1 MELVSP
7 GMGLIFWMLVSFG
20 LLMFVTFKYI
30 WPAILGGL
38 KEREEEIANS
48 LEEAKNARE
57 EMKALQSNNEALIK
71 EAAEQRDGI
80 LKDAKAIKEE
90 ILSAAKNQ
98 ATVEGQRLVEEAK
111 KRIEQEKMAAITELK
126 NEVAELSIK
135 IAEKLIKTELESENK
150 NKALMDKLIK
160 EADKQLN

>member
-48 LEEAKNARE
+48 LDEAKNARE
-57 EMKALQSNNEALIK
+57 EMKALQSNNEVLIK
-71 EAAEQRDGI
+71 EAKEQRDGI

-90 ILSAAKNQ
+90 ILSAAKKQ
-98 ATVEGQRLVEEAK
+98 AVTEGQRLVEEAK

-126 NEVAELSIK
+126 NEVADLSIK
-135 IAEKLIKTELESENK
+135 VAEKLIKTELESKNK

>member
-48 LEEAKNARE
+48 LDEAKNARE
-57 EMKALQSNNEALIK
+57 EMKTLQSNNEALIK
-71 EAAEQRDGI
+71 EAKEQRDGI

-90 ILSAAKNQ
+90 ILSAAKKQ
-98 ATVEGQRLVEEAK
+98 AVTEGQRLVEEAK

-126 NEVAELSIK
+126 NEVADLSIK
-135 IAEKLIKTELESENK
+135 VAEKLIKTELESKNK